1 MITFCLI
8 TGVVLI
14 TAILFRNKEKRL
26 IHLSYYFGFINIV
39 FSLIGIINYFVGPFV
54 RNNALLGD
62 RVFDTELLISLFGF
76 SLFISLLFRSK
87 NNLSR
92 YFTLYLNVTTIT
104 YLLILRTRAGWVA
117 AVIMLITSIIMVWI
131 YHRKSISVNKIALK
145 TGTLIITALIVYIL
159 IPVNSNPER
168 PDIIKTAESIFDR
181 NYYSNQSRIDFWG
194 ASLKMF
200 TNNPIFGIGAGK
212 WAGNYPPYS
221 GGLYTDENV
230 DMNFAINPHNDYLEI
245 LVEYGLSGFL
255 LFSLF
260 IFAGLYSLFK
270 KSRNNINYLPYY
282 ISALGICIL
291 MFFSFTK
298 DNFLVMIIFGI
309 CMGVG
314 YSSNY
319 QLAIMN
325 YEFFKKNKVLLK
337 KFILVI
343 GILLLSMGIW
353 FKVMSYLNEREY
365 LDAMRLKAQGKYV
378 EMLDKLNNVSGFYY
392 PVDMNKMP
400 VDYYRGVGYFELKQ
414 YDKALEKFRNARE
427 YMKYYPTIMNN
438 EASALYMTGKNNEAE
453 KIYLDTKGMF
463 PNYIEPQINLLSF
476 YTNQKRIPEAKDILA
491 ELEKKTI
498 NTKYV
503 KNYSVYLQIKDYF
516 KETIR

>member
-1 MITFCLI
+1 
-8 TGVVLI
+8 
-14 TAILFRNKEKRL
+14 
-26 IHLSYYFGFINIV
+26 
-39 FSLIGIINYFVGPFV
+39 
-54 RNNALLGD
+54 
-62 RVFDTELLISLFGF
+62 
-76 SLFISLLFRSK
+76 
-87 NNLSR
+87 
-92 YFTLYLNVTTIT
+92 
-104 YLLILRTRAGWVA
+104 
-117 AVIMLITSIIMVWI
+117 MLITSIIMVWI

-145 TGTLIITALIVYIL
+145 TGALIITALIVYIL
-159 IPVNSNPER
+159 IPVKSNPER

-245 LVEYGLSGFL
+245 LVEYGLSGFI

-270 KSRNNINYLPYY
+270 KSKSDINYLPYF

-298 DNFLVMIIFGI
+298 DNFWVMMIFAV
-309 CMGVG
+309 CMGAG
-314 YSSNY
+314 YSSIY
-319 QLAIMN
+319 ELGIRN
-325 YEFFKKNKVLLK
+325 YEFLNKYKNHLK
-337 KFILVI
+337 KAIVLI
-343 GILLLSMGIW
+343 GILMMSIGIY
-353 FKVMSYLNEREY
+353 FKVMNYLSEREY
-365 LDAMRLKAQGKYV
+365 IEAMKFKAQGKYS
-378 EMLDKLNNVSGFYY
+378 EMLEKLDGVSSLYY

-453 KIYLDTKGMF
+453 QIYIEIKGMF

-476 YTNQKRIPEAKDILA
+476 YTNQKRIPEAKGILA

-516 KETIR
+516 KETIQ